1 MPVCPE
7 STPLCAPFGWFTVH
21 LEVCVMQFYSECVC
35 TVLSLVHFPVSYNF
49 SPKQV
54 HMSMKFTTQFWCT
67 TLKVSLFTVRRFH
80 SVMKCELFCA
90 VLFLICLCISGVLHL
105 FPLICF
111 CWVPSRYGV
120 RVGFGLLATG
130 YMACFEFWDGA
141 GACGIENALVATLFF
156 HAVLAGLTCSF
167 ALAFGTSLCASGWH
181 P

>member
-1 MPVCPE
+1 VPVCPE

-80 SVMKCELFCA
+80 SVMKCELLLCCA
-90 VLFLICLCISGVLHL
+90 FSYLLMHFGCAPSVSSYLFLLGALQVWREGW
-105 FPLICF
+105 FWF
-111 CWVPSRYGV
+111 
-120 RVGFGLLATG
+120 TG
-130 YMACFEFWDGA
+130 YWLHG
-141 GACGIENALVATLFF
+141 LF
-156 HAVLAGLTCSF
+156 
-167 ALAFGTSLCASGWH
+167 
-181 P
+181 